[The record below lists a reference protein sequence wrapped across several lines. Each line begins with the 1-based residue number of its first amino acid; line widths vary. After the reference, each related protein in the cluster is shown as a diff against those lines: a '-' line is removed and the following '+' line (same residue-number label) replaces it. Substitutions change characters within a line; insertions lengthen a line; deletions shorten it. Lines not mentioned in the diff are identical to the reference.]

1 MSRKRTFG
9 IIGGSVAALCTASLA
24 ASSFL
29 FTAPG
34 IQVNGAEIGL
44 ETESSAFTT
53 MNNTLSDT
61 PVNVNDKQFTYAEL
75 GVFYDEADIEEIV
88 KNNKLYKVNNW
99 NNSLVQ
105 TIHIDEEI
113 LQKTISKAFPEAYTD
128 PVESNITLNDDG
140 ETWNITESREGTK
153 PIVEDLR
160 KSLEKDLTTENKT
173 DDVKSY
179 ELKLEKTSPSI
190 TTQDSEK
197 FVEKL
202 NVMAD
207 EAGYYEGEN
216 KKVDI
221 SRSDFFELIAVEKAP
236 DKDDKYSI
244 TPVEDGLSNYAETI
258 PEQVNIKADDGE
270 AVVDE
275 NGKVLK
281 TLDEFNDGYNFDDT
295 EGLTQRSIGQIKEGK
310 SAKFQLEGTITKAKV
325 NEKFRRIDVDLNARE
340 VRTYENEKLVKS
352 YKVAIGKP
360 STPTDK
366 GKFKVFH
373 QTKMMDMGCTPAYDY
388 CTKDV
393 PFATF
398 YNGGEAFHG
407 TWWHSDFGNTNAS
420 MRSHGCVNMTI
431 SDSEE
436 IYYFAQTGTP
446 VHVF

>member
-1 MSRKRTFG
+1 MSKKRTIG
-9 IIGGSVAALCTASLA
+9 IVSGSIAALCAVSLA
-24 ASSFL
+24 AGSYL

-34 IQVNGAEIGL
+34 VQINGSDIGL
-44 ETESSAFTT
+44 ETETSAFTA
-53 MNNTLSDT
+53 MNDNLFNT
-61 PVNVNDKQFTYAEL
+61 PVNINGKQFTYADL
-75 GVFYDEADIEEIV
+75 GVFYDEEDIEEII
-88 KNNKLYKVNNW
+88 KNNKLYKINNW
-99 NNSLVQ
+99 NNSVVQ
-105 TIHIDEEI
+105 AIHIDEEI
-113 LQKTISKAFPEAYTD
+113 LQKTISKAFPESYAD
-128 PVESNITLNDDG
+128 PVESTISLNDDG
-140 ETWNITESREGTK
+140 ETWDIKKSQEGTK

-160 KSLEKDLTTENKT
+160 KSIEQDLTAENTT

-179 ELKLEKTSPSI
+179 ELKLEKTAPSI
-190 TTQDSEK
+190 TTEDSEK

-202 NVMAD
+202 NTMAD
-207 EAGYYEGEN
+207 EAGYYEGED
-216 KKVDI
+216 KKVNI
-221 SRSDFFELIAVEKAP
+221 SRNDFFELVNVEQAP

-244 TPVEDGLSNYAETI
+244 TPVEDGLKNYAKTI
-258 PEQVNIKADDGE
+258 PEKVNVEVDNGE

-281 TLDEFNDGYNFDDT
+281 ILDEFNDGYKFEDV
-295 EGLTQRSIGQIKEGK
+295 EGLTQRSIEQIKEGK
-310 SAKFQLEGTITKAKV
+310 STKFQLEGTITQAKV
-325 NEKFRRIDVDLNARE
+325 NEKFRRIDVDLDARE

-360 STPTDK
+360 ATPTDK

-373 QTKMMDMGCTPAYDY
+373 QTQMMDMGCTPAYDY

-420 MRSHGCVNMTI
+420 MRSHGCVNMTV